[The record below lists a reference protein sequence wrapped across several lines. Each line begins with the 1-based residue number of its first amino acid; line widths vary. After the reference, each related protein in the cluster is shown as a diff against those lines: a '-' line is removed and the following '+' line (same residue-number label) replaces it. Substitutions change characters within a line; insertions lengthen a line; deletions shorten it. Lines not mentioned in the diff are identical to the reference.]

1 MSNSK
6 ILFVISWVILGAG
19 FLVMGIGTYRSN
31 IAIVISGIGLIGSF
45 VGMLTSALNTKRQE
59 QQDRPYLLLKINEE
73 RHNILQIEVY
83 NAGNNGS
90 IVKQA
95 NFNRELHL
103 MFADK
108 TLRDR
113 LEGAVIPA
121 KDSLIYAY
129 EVEKDWKK
137 TGNQNPYV
145 NVSGTLKYT
154 DFTGVSYE
162 NYAILNLSDLSGS
175 LMTKKESIKRDHEI
189 IKLSGEIKKMRKD
202 IGKIAKNYNK

>member
-6 ILFVISWVILGAG
+6 ILIVISWIILVVG
-19 FLVMGIGTYRSN
+19 FLVMGIGTYRSD

-45 VGMLTSALNTKRQE
+45 VGMFTSALNTKRQE

-73 RHNILQIEVY
+73 RHNVLQIEVY
-83 NAGNNGS
+83 NAGNNGAM
-90 IVKQA
+90 VKQA
-95 NFNRELHL
+95 NLDRELYL

-113 LEGAVIPA
+113 LEGAIIPA
-121 KDSLIYAY
+121 KDSVIYAY

-137 TGNQNPYV
+137 TGNKNPYV
-145 NVSGTLKYT
+145 NISGTLKYT

-189 IKLSGEIKKMRKD
+189 IKLSGEIEKMRQNMD
-202 IGKIAKNYNK
+202 KIAENYNK